1 MSITV
6 SELDGTVRAFQEG
19 KGEAQKNA
27 GTKLTEFKS
36 NPDAWLMIDKILS
49 ESTYIPTK
57 YLGLQ
62 VLDDVVNTRWKVLPR
77 DQCLG
82 IRNFV
87 VSQILEAS
95 KTEESLK
102 QQRTFVNKLNLTL
115 VNILKQEWPHNW
127 PTFINEIISS
137 CHTSLFVCEN
147 NMVILRLLSE
157 EVFDFSQEQLT
168 STKAKNLKNS
178 MCSEFSSIFN
188 LCNEVLTSADSVPLV
203 KATLETLLR
212 FLNWIPLGFI
222 FETPL
227 IDTLIGRFLELDQF
241 RNITLKCLTEIGGL
255 QLPPGSNYDEKL
267 VQTFTE
273 TLNVIAKIVPLS
285 TDLRDT
291 YGRAGPRDQE
301 FILNLALFLC
311 NFFTVH
317 LTIIEKLHNGDY
329 LIHGH
334 YYLIRISMIDDREI
348 FKICLE
354 YWTKLVQE
362 LYEEMQQ
369 LPITDINPLVNMGVS
384 GLANGG
390 APHPSTLANYPLR
403 KHKYSQVLS
412 SLRLVMVEKMVKP
425 EEVLIVENDEGEIV
439 REFVKETDTIQL
451 YKTTRECLVYLT
463 HLDVVDTEAIMSDKL
478 AKQVDGSEWSWNNCN
493 TLCWAIGSISGAMNE
508 ETEKRFLV
516 TVIKDLLGLTEMKRG
531 KDNKAVVASNIMYIV
546 GQYPRFLKAHWKFLK
561 TVVNKLF
568 EFMHETHE
576 GVQDMACDTFI
587 KIANK
592 CKRHFVA
599 LQPGENEPFIDEI
612 VRNMRKITC
621 DLSPQQIHT
630 FYEACGYMISAQ
642 GQKSMQDRLI
652 ENLMALPNQA
662 WDNIISQ
669 ANSNP
674 AILGDPETIKVIG
687 NIMKTNVAACSSVG
701 SYFYTQIGRI
711 YHDMLNMYRASSTLI
726 SDAVA
731 HSDNRKSAIEY
742 SMTNTDIEIASITTR
757 TPKIRGLRTIKKE
770 ILKLVDTYV
779 EKADDLQM
787 VNDSMVPP
795 LLDAILLDY
804 QRNVP
809 NARDAEVLNVV
820 TTIVH
825 KLHVRLIPG
834 KWLSSVGEP
843 FPKAAYANDV
853 QNLMDDKIAPI
864 MESIFECTLDMIN
877 KDFHEFPEFRVE
889 FFKLLQA
896 INLFCFPALLKLD
909 GRQFKL
915 IIDSCMWAS
924 KHDNREVENT
934 GLSMCLELIN
944 NMAETDQQT
953 SSIFFQQFYVPILQ
967 DVLYV
972 LTDSD
977 HKAGFKSQG
986 QLLSRMCQLVGNGKI
1001 TSPVYQADQATA
1013 GTPNKQFVEQFAS
1026 NLLQQAFQN
1035 LQPVQVQHFVNGLF
1049 TLPDDP
1055 AKFKTHLRDFLI
1067 SLKEFAG
1074 DNAELFADDR
1084 EQEKQDAADA
1094 ERQRNMKV
1102 GGLIKPADLDQDD
1115 EL

>member
-6 SELDGTVRAFQEG
+6 EELDTTVRGFQEG
-19 KGEAQKNA
+19 KGDAQKQA
-27 GTKLTEFKS
+27 GQKLTEFKS
-36 NPDAWLMIDKILS
+36 NPDAWLMIDKILQDS
-49 ESTYIPTK
+49 NYIPTK

-95 KTEESLK
+95 KSEESLK

-127 PTFINEIISS
+127 PSFINEIISS
-137 CHTSLFVCEN
+137 CHSSLSVCEN

-157 EVFDFSQEQLT
+157 EVFDFSQDQLT
-168 STKAKNLKNS
+168 STKAKDLKTT
-178 MCSEFSSIFN
+178 MCAEFSQIFQ
-188 LCNEVLTSADSVPLV
+188 LCNEVLTTADSVPLV

-227 IDTLIGRFLELDQF
+227 IDTLISRFLELDQF
-241 RNITLKCLTEIGGL
+241 RNVTLKCLTEIGGL
-255 QLPPGSNYDEKL
+255 QLQQGNNYDEKL

-273 TLNVIAKIVPLS
+273 TLTVIAKIVPLS
-285 TDLRDT
+285 TDLRES
-291 YGRAGPRDQE
+291 YSRAGPRDQE

-311 NFFTVH
+311 NFFTMH
-317 LTIIEKLHNGDY
+317 LGVIEKLHNTDY
-329 LIHGH
+329 LLHGH

-390 APHPSTLANYPLR
+390 APNPNTLANYPLR
-403 KHKYSQVLS
+403 KHKYSTVLT

-439 REFVKETDTIQL
+439 REFVKESDTIQL

-599 LQPGENEPFIDEI
+599 MQPGESEPFIEEI
-612 VRNMRKITC
+612 IRNMRKITC
-621 DLSPQQIHT
+621 DLSPQQVHT

-642 GQKSMQDRLI
+642 GQKSIQDRLI
-652 ENLMALPNQA
+652 ENLMSYPNQA
-662 WDNIISQ
+662 WDSVITQ

-674 AILGDPETIKVIG
+674 SILEDPDIIKVIG
-687 NIMKTNVAACSSVG
+687 NIMKTNVAACSSIG
-701 SYFYTQIGRI
+701 SYFYSQIGRI
-711 YHDMLNMYRASSTLI
+711 YHDMLNMYRASSQLI

-731 HSDNRKSAIEY
+731 HTDNREY
-742 SMTNTDIEIASITTR
+742 PLFMTSRFTNIVTANVTTR

-770 ILKLVDTYV
+770 ILKLVAIYV

-787 VNDSMVPP
+787 VNESMVPP

-809 NARDAEVLNVV
+809 NARDAEVLSVV
-820 TTIVH
+820 TTIIH
-825 KLHVRLIPG
+825 KLHVRCSLRRSRPSARVVCV
-834 KWLSSVGEP
+834 SS
-843 FPKAAYANDV
+843 
-853 QNLMDDKIAPI
+853 
-864 MESIFECTLDMIN
+864 
-877 KDFHEFPEFRVE
+877 RV
-889 FFKLLQA
+889 
-896 INLFCFPALLKLD
+896 
-909 GRQFKL
+909 
-915 IIDSCMWAS
+915 
-924 KHDNREVENT
+924 
-934 GLSMCLELIN
+934 
-944 NMAETDQQT
+944 
-953 SSIFFQQFYVPILQ
+953 
-967 DVLYV
+967 
-972 LTDSD
+972 
-977 HKAGFKSQG
+977 
-986 QLLSRMCQLVGNGKI
+986 
-1001 TSPVYQADQATA
+1001 
-1013 GTPNKQFVEQFAS
+1013 
-1026 NLLQQAFQN
+1026 
-1035 LQPVQVQHFVNGLF
+1035 
-1049 TLPDDP
+1049 
-1055 AKFKTHLRDFLI
+1055 
-1067 SLKEFAG
+1067 
-1074 DNAELFADDR
+1074 
-1084 EQEKQDAADA
+1084 
-1094 ERQRNMKV
+1094 
-1102 GGLIKPADLDQDD
+1102 
-1115 EL
+1115 